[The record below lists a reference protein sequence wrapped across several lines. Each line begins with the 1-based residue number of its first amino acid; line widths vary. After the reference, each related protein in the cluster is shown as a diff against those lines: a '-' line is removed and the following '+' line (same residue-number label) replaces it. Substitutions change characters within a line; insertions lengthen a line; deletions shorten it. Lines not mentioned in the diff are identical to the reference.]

1 MQPVAVSAIAAAMT
15 PEQNAELLS
24 AYRSDP
30 SLRNRNAVVTANLG
44 LVEKAADRFAKLS
57 RIPFDDLYSVG
68 CIGLCKAVEKFDLS
82 TGYKFSSYA
91 MPRIRGEMMHHQ
103 RDREQP
109 GGVKIPR
116 AIVDR
121 RKKILAGDFTGV
133 KPEDRSWA
141 VQAVRYQEPTSL
153 DHSGDDDDSPSIQ
166 LVAPE
171 RVGTLPTTIEDVL
184 MSLAAPVDETQY
196 FNATAVCQRYERK
209 FNEWRRLPSTQR
221 LIKTFEGN
229 KPVGGESRIYPAVV
243 SRRGR
248 GGCTW
253 LHRDLS
259 AEFLRWVS
267 PEAAALVC
275 YAYSAA
281 VGDRLAG

>member
-1 MQPVAVSAIAAAMT
+1 MT
-15 PEQNAELLS
+15 HDENALLLS
-24 AYRSDP
+24 AYRADP
-30 SLRNRNAVVTANLG
+30 SLRNRNKVVEANLG
-44 LVEKAADRFAKLS
+44 LVEKAADRFSRLS

-68 CIGLCKAVEKFDLS
+68 CIGLVKAVEKFDLS
-82 TGYKFSSYA
+82 TGNKFSSYA

-121 RKKILAGDFTGV
+121 RKKILAGDFSGV
-133 KPEDRSWA
+133 KPDDRGWA
-141 VQAVRYQEPTSL
+141 AQAVRYQEPASL
-153 DHSGDDDDSPSIQ
+153 DHSGDDDDGPGIQ

-171 RVGTLPTTIEDVL
+171 QAGTLPTTIEDVL

-196 FNATAVCQRYERK
+196 FDATAVCKRYGRR
-209 FNEWRRLPSTQR
+209 FIDWRRLPSTQR
-221 LIKTFEGN
+221 LINNFERNMPEVRGSHLTEAI
-229 KPVGGESRIYPAVV
+229 VT
-243 SRRGR
+243 RRGHKA
-248 GGCTW
+248 CTW

-259 AEFLRWVS
+259 ADFLRWVS

-275 YAYSAA
+275 YAYSEA
-281 VGDRLAG
+281 VRDRLAG